1 MFSPNLVKHAVT
13 NFDTVDVVRFLGRRV
28 GEKVHHRF
36 EGDVFTTVK
45 TRNERPRVKH
55 ALNRNSIKM
64 YDKQGSVL
72 RVETTVNAPREMK
85 VFVQRKV
92 IRMALCRGNVFVGEF
107 LICIAGSRS
116 VSSRTSSSLAEP
128 AEFG

>member
-13 NFDTVDVVRFLGRRV
+13 KFDTVDVVRFLGRRV

-36 EGDVFTTVK
+36 EGDVITTVK
-45 TRNERPRVKH
+45 TRAERTRVKH

-85 VFVQRKV
+85 VFRTKESDPNGPLSWQRLRRGISDLHRRVQ
-92 IRMALCRGNVFVGEF
+92 ISQQSNVEF
-107 LICIAGSRS
+107 AR
-116 VSSRTSSSLAEP
+116 
-128 AEFG
+128 